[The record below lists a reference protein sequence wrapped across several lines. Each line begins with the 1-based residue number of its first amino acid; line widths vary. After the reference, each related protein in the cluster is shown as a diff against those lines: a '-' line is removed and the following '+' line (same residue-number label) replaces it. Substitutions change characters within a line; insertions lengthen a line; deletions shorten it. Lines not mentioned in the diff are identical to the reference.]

1 MHTETIVYDKSR
13 FKLYL
18 YNDKHWQINQITIL
32 GKPKS
37 LPLIVNVRELK
48 ISKKSLRTQNPHFN
62 NTEGVQASKTQMAD
76 MAVSIARE
84 KLLPL
89 IRDEANLIWDMPKE
103 FADLKDELE
112 YIQAFLKDADKR
124 AAGKGDNMKEG
135 IRNWVKQSRE
145 SIISHRRFYWW
156 IHDLCGTTASWSWM
170 YKLTLW
176 DCSFCWVF
184 DVSPLNSNRDSAD

>member
-1 MHTETIVYDKSR
+1 
-13 FKLYL
+13 
-18 YNDKHWQINQITIL
+18 
-32 GKPKS
+32 
-37 LPLIVNVRELK
+37 
-48 ISKKSLRTQNPHFN
+48 
-62 NTEGVQASKTQMAD
+62 MAD

-135 IRNWVKQSRE
+135 IRNWIKSFVHGIKQKAKDYQFQIQPSSEHGKR
-145 SIISHRRFYWW
+145 SHKGSQVVQW
-156 IHDLCGTTASWSWM
+156 HDPRTASRYLEEAEVVGIEGPRDELIGWLVGVPAYRTVISVVGM
-170 YKLTLW
+170 GGLGKTTLVNR
-176 DCSFCWVF
+176 VF
-184 DVSPLNSNRDSAD
+184 NN

>member
-1 MHTETIVYDKSR
+1 
-13 FKLYL
+13 
-18 YNDKHWQINQITIL
+18 
-32 GKPKS
+32 
-37 LPLIVNVRELK
+37 
-48 ISKKSLRTQNPHFN
+48 
-62 NTEGVQASKTQMAD
+62 MAD

-145 SIISHRRFYWW
+145 SIISHRRFY
-156 IHDLCGTTASWSWM
+156 
-170 YKLTLW
+170 
-176 DCSFCWVF
+176 
-184 DVSPLNSNRDSAD
+184 